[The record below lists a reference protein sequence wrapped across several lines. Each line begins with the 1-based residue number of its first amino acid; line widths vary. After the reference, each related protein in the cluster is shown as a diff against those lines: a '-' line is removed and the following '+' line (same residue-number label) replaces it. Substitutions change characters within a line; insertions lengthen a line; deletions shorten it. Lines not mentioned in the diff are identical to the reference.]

1 VTEGVPVDYIV
12 CQKIHED
19 ANPVG
24 VVAVDREAEVIVEER
39 VDARAAGV
47 ETEPRKRV
55 IAEEGATR
63 SNCGV

>member
-1 VTEGVPVDYIV
+1 MTERVPVDDSV

-24 VVAVDREAEVIVEER
+24 VVAVDREAKVIVEER
-39 VDARAAGV
+39 INARAAGV

-55 IAEEGATR
+55 VAEEGATR
-63 SNCGV
+63 SNGGV